1 LYDRRG
7 VDRVLEGKV
16 AIVTGAASGIG
27 AATAQLLASE
37 GATVVGLDIAPAE
50 EVRTC
55 DVTDRAQVDALV
67 AEVVAAH
74 AGIDILANVAGM
86 IRFGH
91 FADLTQTDWQRQ
103 LDVNVTGPFN
113 LCQAALPSLLERRG
127 CIVNVA
133 SVAGLRGQAYSG
145 GYCASKGALVML
157 TRALAV
163 ELAAGGVR
171 VNCVCPGTVLT
182 PLIVGVGDAL
192 PADVDASLM
201 ARLNGV
207 MPGLIEPGEIA
218 EAIAYLASDAARSVT
233 GAALA
238 VDLGVVA

>member
-1 LYDRRG
+1 MRF
-7 VDRVLEGKV
+7 EGKV
-16 AIVTGAASGIG
+16 ALVTGAASGIG
-27 AATAQLLASE
+27 AATAQLLRTE
-37 GATVVGLDIAPAE
+37 GATVVPLDVTAADG
-50 EVRTC
+50 VRVC
-55 DVTDRAQVDALV
+55 DVTDRAEVDAAV
-67 AEVVAAH
+67 AEAVAAH
-74 AGIDILANVAGM
+74 GGIDVVANVAGM

-91 FADLTQTDWQRQ
+91 FADLSQADWQRQ

-113 LCQAALPSLLERRG
+113 VCQAALPSLVERRG

-133 SVAGLRGQAYSG
+133 SVAGLRGQAYGS

-163 ELAAGGVR
+163 ELATAGVR
-171 VNCVCPGTVLT
+171 VNCVCPGTVMT
-182 PLIVGVGDAL
+182 PLIVGVGESM
-192 PADVDASLM
+192 PPDVDATLM

>member
-1 LYDRRG
+1 MRFD
-7 VDRVLEGKV
+7 GKV
-16 AIVTGAASGIG
+16 ALVTGAASGIG
-27 AATAQLLASE
+27 AATAALLAAE
-37 GATVVGLDIAPAE
+37 GATVVGLDITDAPD
-50 EVRTC
+50 VQRC
-55 DVTDRAQVDALV
+55 DVSDRSQVDA
-67 AEVVAAH
+67 VVDAAVTQH
-74 AGIDILANVAGM
+74 GGIDIVANVAGM

-91 FADLTQTDWQRQ
+91 FADLTPDAWQRQ
-103 LDVNVTGPFN
+103 LDVNVTGPFH
-113 LCQAALPSLLERRG
+113 LCQAAMPSLLERKG

-133 SVAGLRGQAYSG
+133 SVAGLRGQAYSA
-145 GYCASKGALVML
+145 GYCASKAALVMF

-163 ELAAGGVR
+163 EFAGAGVR
-171 VNCVCPGTVLT
+171 VNCVCPGTVMT
-182 PLIVGVGDAL
+182 PLILGVGDAM
-192 PADVDASLM
+192 PGDVDAALM